1 MYQHGSLEVFPTCS
15 VGACHMF
22 YMLEL
27 TRDLEQKSQ
36 DIVHKVLQNNS
47 YFCHPENIIV
57 SCLADPSKEVR
68 SHGFHYIVEA
78 RKNINPQHQ
87 PRQFLPPKINL
98 AAKSYTD
105 MIDWSKEQKTEPPLT
120 IQMTQNEI
128 LESLEKPLKLPS
140 YPCHTQDVERLVP
153 VVVESCIQKVGYAA
167 RHRWILSTMESRSL
181 VPKFNSKKYDM

>member
-1 MYQHGSLEVFPTCS
+1 M
-15 VGACHMF
+15 
-22 YMLEL
+22 
-27 TRDLEQKSQ
+27 
-36 DIVHKVLQNNS
+36 
-47 YFCHPENIIV
+47 

-68 SHGFHYIVEA
+68 SNGVHYIIEA

-87 PRQFLPPKINL
+87 PLQFLPPKINF

-120 IQMTQNEI
+120 IQMTENEI

-167 RHRWILSTMESRSL
+167 RHCWILSTMESRCL
-181 VPKFNSKKYDM
+181 GPKTYSKKDDM

>member
-68 SHGFHYIVEA
+68 SHGVHYILEA

-87 PRQFLPPKINL
+87 PCQFLPPKINF

-105 MIDWSKEQKTEPPLT
+105 MIDWSKEQKMEPPLT
-120 IQMTQNEI
+120 IQMTENEI
-128 LESLEKPLKLPS
+128 LESLEKLLKLPS

-153 VVVESCIQKVGYAA
+153 CCRIMHPEGWLCCKTSLDPINHGKQESGSQI
-167 RHRWILSTMESRSL
+167 
-181 VPKFNSKKYDM
+181 